1 MIKNTLTR
9 LTVPLGILVL
19 LTLSLFTD
27 GNPAVTAHRGTM
39 PINPVSDAPIRVS
52 YVKVKTDD
60 HWMSPSSVG
69 KDDVPDRLALQVEN
83 ISRKEIAYLEIK
95 IMFPDLKL
103 QGKQTSLP
111 VRYGRIP
118 LGNVQPER
126 LASIPPGTKINLS
139 LPQDADQGRKRLL
152 LEKGRVS
159 LDVNEVAANIGVV
172 IFTDRTA
179 WSRGLLHHPDP
190 SNPLRWNVV
199 GEMPDE
205 SASSQVFSHHKVV
218 VSSNSL
224 PASRSSCGRYAGFEW
239 LYCCDDLY
247 VGSAIVVPDR
257 HGNAIATLVTAYCS
271 SGASCN
277 YYQVDPCQ

>member
-1 MIKNTLTR
+1 MNKNTLTR

-19 LTLSLFTD
+19 LTLSLLTD
-27 GNPAVTAHRGTM
+27 GHPSVTAHRGTT
-39 PINPVSDAPIRVS
+39 PVNPVSDAPIRVS

-60 HWMSPSSVG
+60 HRMSPSSVG

-95 IMFPDLKL
+95 LMFPDIKL
-103 QGKQTSLP
+103 HGKQTSLP

-118 LGNVQPER
+118 LENVQPER
-126 LASIPPGTKINLS
+126 LASIRPGTKINLP
-139 LPQDADQGRKRLL
+139 LPQVAAQGVKRLL
-152 LEKGRVS
+152 LEKGRSS
-159 LDVNEVAANIGVV
+159 LDMNEVAANIGVV

-205 SASSQVFSHHKVV
+205 NASSQVFSHHQVAGG
-218 VSSNSL
+218 SNSL
-224 PASRSSCGRYAGFEW
+224 PARQPDCGRYAGFQW
-239 LYCCDDLY
+239 LPCCDDLY

-257 HGNAIATLVTAYCS
+257 HGNAIATLATAYCS
-271 SGASCN
+271 SGASCD